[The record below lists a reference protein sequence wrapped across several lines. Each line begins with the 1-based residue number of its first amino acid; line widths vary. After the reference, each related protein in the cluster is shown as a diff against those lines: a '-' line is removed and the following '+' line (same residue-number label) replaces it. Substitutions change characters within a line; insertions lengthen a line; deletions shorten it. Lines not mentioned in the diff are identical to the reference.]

1 VGGFGGKEGR
11 RRGERGEGE
20 GGGKEE
26 DPFCYD
32 VVDVGSIEEVLEV
45 VYGGDDMVG

>member
-1 VGGFGGKEGR
+1 VRRGKEGR

-32 VVDVGSIEEVLEV
+32 VVDVGSIEEVLEGDV
-45 VYGGDDMVG
+45 WWVQVYVL